1 MIIDLKEELIKN
13 QKLIY
18 SIAKKFKHQAPD
30 EDLFQAGCLGM
41 IEAYKNYDSSYGTK
55 FTTYAYPY
63 ILGSI
68 SEYVREN
75 RQIKLSKDISQLKIR
90 IDKTKILLAQNL
102 MKIPTNEEIS
112 NFLSLPLELIS
123 KIESYQISCTSL
135 DELTGDELSKHEII
149 GDKFRDNDYLI
160 ALKEELENLEEP
172 ERTIMKER
180 YFEDLTQAEVAK
192 NLGITQV
199 DVSRKE
205 RKTLIK
211 LRHKLN

>member
-1 MIIDLKEELIKN
+1 
-13 QKLIY
+13 
-18 SIAKKFKHQAPD
+18 
-30 EDLFQAGCLGM
+30 M

-75 RQIKLSKDISQLKIR
+75 RQIKLSKDINQLKNR
-90 IDKTKILLAQNL
+90 IAKAKILLTQNL

-112 NFLSLPLELIS
+112 NFLSLPPELIS
-123 KIESYQISCTSL
+123 KIESYQTSCTSL
-135 DELTGDELSKHEII
+135 DELTGEELSKHEII

-211 LRHKLN
+211 LRQKLN

>member
-1 MIIDLKEELIKN
+1 MEELILENKN
-13 QKLIY
+13 LIY
-18 SIAKKFKHQAPD
+18 SITRYFEKYSNK
-30 EDLFQAGCLGM
+30 EDLFQAGCIGM
-41 IEAYKNYDSSYGTK
+41 IMAYKNYDANMNVK

-112 NFLSLPLELIS
+112 NFLSLPPELIS

-211 LRHKLN
+211 LRQKLN

>member
-1 MIIDLKEELIKN
+1 
-13 QKLIY
+13 
-18 SIAKKFKHQAPD
+18 
-30 EDLFQAGCLGM
+30 
-41 IEAYKNYDSSYGTK
+41 
-55 FTTYAYPY
+55 
-63 ILGSI
+63 
-68 SEYVREN
+68 
-75 RQIKLSKDISQLKIR
+75 
-90 IDKTKILLAQNL
+90 

-112 NFLSLPLELIS
+112 NFLSLPPELIS

-211 LRHKLN
+211 LRQKLN